1 MNKTITLLT
10 ALLLV
15 QGCASVPEYLA
26 LDNSQTYGYRD
37 YDVCVRCG
45 EEPVFIN
52 IDQTKEVDD
61 DSR

>member
-1 MNKTITLLT
+1 MNKIISI
-10 ALLLV
+10 LLLMV
-15 QGCASVPEYLA
+15 TSACSTVPEYLV
-26 LDNSQTYGYRD
+26 LEDPYRHGLRD

-52 IDQTKEVDD
+52 IDQTKEATD

>member
-1 MNKTITLLT
+1 MNKRITLIT

-15 QGCASVPEYLA
+15 QGCTSVPEYLE

-45 EEPVFIN
+45 EEPVFVN
-52 IDQTKEVDD
+52 VDQTQEDTD

>member
-1 MNKTITLLT
+1 
-10 ALLLV
+10 V

-52 IDQTKEVDD
+52 IDQTKEVDN